1 MKVFFDNKI
10 FYIQKYGGV
19 SRYYLNLCK
28 ELKNLGV
35 DCLIS
40 SPINYNEYLKRDHLK
55 SKIHFNLKRKL
66 NLQVKFLIFIIIFLI
81 III

>member
-10 FYIQKYGGV
+10 FYIQKYGGI

-40 SPINYNEYLKRDHLK
+40 SPINYNEYLKRDLFK
-55 SKIHFNLKRKL
+55 SKIHFNLKKK
-66 NLQVKFLIFIIIFLI
+66 N
-81 III
+81 